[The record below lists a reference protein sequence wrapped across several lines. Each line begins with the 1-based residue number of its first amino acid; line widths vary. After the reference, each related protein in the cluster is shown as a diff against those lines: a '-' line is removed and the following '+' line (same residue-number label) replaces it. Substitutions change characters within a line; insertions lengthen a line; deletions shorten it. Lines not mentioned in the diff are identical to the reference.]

1 MKDIKTTLLNIL
13 CFILIGTIAQC
24 DCANKLHDIKREL
37 SNIRYELNML
47 RYNHK

>member
-1 MKDIKTTLLNIL
+1 MKDIKVTLFNIL

-37 SNIRYELNML
+37 SDIRYELNML